1 MKRTLYL
8 IENGKSFTT
17 VSRDGP
23 SVWIKTRQD
32 SGRRV
37 PVRFIDK
44 VVIIGN
50 VRIDVYSLILFT
62 ENQIPVLFINNR
74 SEEKAFILPYN
85 HRLNNHYKSQR
96 AMAQSMDS
104 VKRYKKWIKTK
115 RMFEQLKTLRKLFKG
130 FNFPDEIGE
139 GNYQFIIKKLKTSE
153 PRWSI
158 VKDIVENFIRGV
170 IMGRLIR
177 AGLDPHY
184 GIIHRRVN
192 YGLLLD
198 LSMIFA
204 PAIDLQSIQFFQSKE
219 NVIVQD
225 GRLADRGIKTIID
238 RFESNRLEL
247 VQKVEQTIDELFEI
261 MKDIRK

>member
-23 SVWIKTRQD
+23 SVWIKTCQD

-62 ENQIPVLFINNR
+62 ENQIPVLFMNNR

-104 VKRYKKWIKTK
+104 VKRYKNGLKQKE
-115 RMFEQLKTLRKLFKG
+115 MFEQVK
-130 FNFPDEIGE
+130 NFT
-139 GNYQFIIKKLKTSE
+139 NTF
-153 PRWSI
+153 
-158 VKDIVENFIRGV
+158 
-170 IMGRLIR
+170 
-177 AGLDPHY
+177 
-184 GIIHRRVN
+184 
-192 YGLLLD
+192 
-198 LSMIFA
+198 
-204 PAIDLQSIQFFQSKE
+204 
-219 NVIVQD
+219 
-225 GRLADRGIKTIID
+225 
-238 RFESNRLEL
+238 
-247 VQKVEQTIDELFEI
+247 
-261 MKDIRK
+261 

>member
-1 MKRTLYL
+1 MMSQNL

-23 SVWIKTRQD
+23 SVWIKTRHD

-50 VRIDVYSLILFT
+50 VRIDIYSLILFT
-62 ENQIPVLFINNR
+62 ENQIPVLFMNNR

-85 HRLNNHYKSQR
+85 HKLTSHYKAQR
-96 AMAQSMDS
+96 AIMQSMDA
-104 VKRYKKWIKTK
+104 VKRYKQWIQTK
-115 RMFEQLKTLRKLFKG
+115 KMLKQLKTLQTLFKG
-130 FNFPDEIGE
+130 FKFPDEIGE
-139 GNYQFIIKKLKTSE
+139 GNYQFIINKLKASE
-153 PRWSI
+153 SQWSI

-170 IMGRLIR
+170 IMGRLLR

-204 PAIDLQSIQFFQSKE
+204 PEVDFQSIQFFQSKD
-219 NVIVQD
+219 NVIVQN
-225 GRLADRGIKTIID
+225 GKIADRGIKNIID
-238 RFESNRLEL
+238 RFESKRMEL
-247 VQKVEQTIDELFEI
+247 VQEVEQTIDELFEI